1 MACGDVVRLIGSD
14 GGTGLHF
21 ARRLKRG
28 GGMGECHNNSN
39 CRSENPFRVSRCR
52 LMSAL
57 VLLVGRGLPVDLIA
71 PDVDL
76 YPYGVQKA
84 EVTVG
89 RPDGSTFTAV
99 VYYPVS
105 DNKEGVPH
113 ARVIF
118 PAPVISFGHGYL
130 APPEVCA
137 STLER
142 LACRGYIVIASR
154 SGLELFPSH
163 RLFAEDL
170 RHCLTFMADQHA
182 NPDSI
187 WYQQVNVEAFGLLG
201 LSMGGGAC
209 ILAAADDSRVK
220 AVATMAA
227 AETRPPASEAAGDVT
242 VPVCFLIGT
251 DDQIAPAEQHA
262 LKIYEAAGPQRLALL
277 IEGGYHC
284 GFADLNAPCICDQ
297 GSIERH
303 DQLAVT
309 CERLTAFFD
318 LRLRNHPDA
327 REQLLAA
334 SPAGSPN
341 VIVLGEVADEAVNVI
356 PVKELGPLAVAS

>member
-1 MACGDVVRLIGSD
+1 
-14 GGTGLHF
+14 
-21 ARRLKRG
+21 
-28 GGMGECHNNSN
+28 MGESDLHSTCAG
-39 CRSENPFRVSRCR
+39 EKFFQAMRCR
-52 LMSAL
+52 LML
-57 VLLVGRGLPVDLIA
+57 VLTLFVGCGLPVDLIA

-76 YPYGVQKA
+76 YPYGVQTA

-113 ARVIF
+113 ARVII

-130 APPEVCA
+130 ALPEVCT
-137 STLER
+137 STLEH

-163 RLFAEDL
+163 QMFAEDL
-170 RHCLTFMADQHA
+170 CHCLTFMADQHA

-209 ILAAADDSRVK
+209 ILAAADDPRVK

-227 AETRPPASEAAGDVT
+227 AETRPPASEAAGDVS
-242 VPVCFLIGT
+242 VPVCFLLGT
-251 DDQIAPAEQHA
+251 EDQIAPPAQHG

-284 GFADLNAPCICDQ
+284 GFTDLNAPCICDQ
-297 GSIERH
+297 GSIERQ

-318 LRLRNHPDA
+318 LHLRNHPDA
-327 REQLLAA
+327 RAQLLAP
-334 SPAGSPN
+334 SPPGSPS

-356 PVKELGPLAVAS
+356 PVKELDLLR